1 MKGDKIMETR
11 PIPTRRMKETQDNTD
26 HSVRAITPYSVVSV
40 LLLIILAL
48 LFTFPLYWIL
58 TGSFKTQQAV
68 NSAVPVWF
76 PTRDTLT
83 MRNYNELFNRPALTW
98 LINTVVICAGAM
110 GLTCISAAMGG
121 YALAKKKFFG
131 RGISPETQEGI
142 SRFCMPKGM
151 VDYQDKFKA
160 LLMKY
165 KNVFVDDRYYAERV
179 GWQNMSPMAIITI
192 AQNLATITS
201 AYVC

>member
-1 MKGDKIMETR
+1 MGEMNIYSSATAKDYYLAGCQFKEAAMRSFSDENGMIINNGQMMQL
-11 PIPTRRMKETQDNTD
+11 PAPT
-26 HSVRAITPYSVVSV
+26 VVNG
-40 LLLIILAL
+40 A
-48 LFTFPLYWIL
+48 F
-58 TGSFKTQQAV
+58 AC
-68 NSAVPVWF
+68 
-76 PTRDTLT
+76 
-83 MRNYNELFNRPALTW
+83 ELFLKAL
-98 LINTVVICAGAM
+98 VVWENKPVRKEHD
-110 GLTCISAAMGG
+110 L
-121 YALAKKKFFG
+121 
-131 RGISPETQEGI
+131 GILFDMLSPETQEGI

>member
-1 MKGDKIMETR
+1 
-11 PIPTRRMKETQDNTD
+11 
-26 HSVRAITPYSVVSV
+26 
-40 LLLIILAL
+40 
-48 LFTFPLYWIL
+48 
-58 TGSFKTQQAV
+58 
-68 NSAVPVWF
+68 
-76 PTRDTLT
+76 
-83 MRNYNELFNRPALTW
+83 
-98 LINTVVICAGAM
+98 
-110 GLTCISAAMGG
+110 
-121 YALAKKKFFG
+121 
-131 RGISPETQEGI
+131 
-142 SRFCMPKGM
+142 MPKGM